1 MKPIFV
7 SGLVNVE
14 TSLEVDHFPVEYNP
28 VEYPFFGIATNV
40 SGVGLNIAKALKT
53 LGTNG
58 DLATIIGDDLNGAII
73 QRFFKQEGL
82 KLDHA
87 LVSKDF
93 PTSESV
99 ILVDKTGKR
108 KIYCDLKRL
117 QDINDF
123 PGLDVDFGNYGI
135 AVLTNINF
143 IRGLFHK
150 AKEKG
155 CLIATDVQ
163 VLFGINDDFNQ
174 EFMEN
179 ADILFM
185 SNEAFAGHEG
195 TFLKSVY
202 DRFHNSIIVCG
213 CGDNGA
219 LCYLG
224 EKDEYYFESSVAP
237 NGIASTVGAGDA
249 LFSAFLHFYNQGC
262 NIPDCL
268 KLAVTFAGIKVGVEG
283 EHEGFV
289 SEEELRKHVQL

>member
-28 VEYPFFGIATNV
+28 VEYPFFGITTNV

-99 ILVDKTGKR
+99 IVVDKTGKR

-143 IRGLFHK
+143 NRGLFHK

-155 CLIATDVQ
+155 YLIATDVQ

>member
-7 SGLVNVE
+7 AGLVNVE
-14 TSLEVDHFPVEYNP
+14 TSLKVDHFPVDYNP
-28 VEYPFFGIATNV
+28 VEYPFYGITTCV
-40 SGVGLNIAKALKT
+40 SGVGLNIAKALMT
-53 LGTNG
+53 LGSEG
-58 DLATIIGDDLNGAII
+58 DLATIIGDDLNGVLVR
-73 QRFFKQEGL
+73 RFLEDEGFHL
-82 KLDHA
+82 NYA
-87 LVSKDF
+87 YISKDY

-108 KIYCDLKRL
+108 KIYCDLKNL
-117 QDINDF
+117 QDTNEF
-123 PGLDVDFGNYGI
+123 PGLDVDFSKYGI
-135 AVLTNINF
+135 VVATNINF
-143 IRGLFHK
+143 NRGLMRK
-150 AKEKG
+150 AKEQG

-185 SNEAFAGHEG
+185 SNEAFVGHEG

-202 DRFHNSIIVCG
+202 ERFHNSIIVCG

-224 EKDEYYFESSVAP
+224 DKDEYYFESSVAP

-249 LFSAFLHFYNQGC
+249 LFSAFLHFYNMGY
-262 NIPDCL
+262 NIPTCL
-268 KLAVTFAGIKVGVEG
+268 KFAVTFAGIKVGVDG
-283 EHEGFV
+283 GSNGFV
-289 SEEELRKHVQL
+289 SEEELRKHVQW